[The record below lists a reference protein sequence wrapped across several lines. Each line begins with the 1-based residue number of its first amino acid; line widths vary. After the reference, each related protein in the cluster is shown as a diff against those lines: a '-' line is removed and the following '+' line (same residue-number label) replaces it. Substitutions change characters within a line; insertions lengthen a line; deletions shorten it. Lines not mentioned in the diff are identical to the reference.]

1 MSLSEIRKTTKKNKS
16 GGKSSIKK
24 SSLTVKAKHMN
35 AGSKGDKSESTAS
48 ATTKLVSKPKKPS
61 ATVLKNIHKL
71 RTDGAGILDNL
82 TQKAIQKILESSR
95 VSYYNDDPIITDNEY
110 DILKEY
116 METKYPENAEAIAI
130 GADVRADKVKL
141 PYFMGSMDKIKPDT
155 NAIDRW
161 KKKYAGPYVISSKL
175 DGVSGLLSTEGGVP
189 KLYTRGNG
197 KVGQDITK
205 FLIGLNM
212 PKPETLPHD
221 VVVRGEFI
229 IRQDIFKVYYGADF
243 SNARN
248 FVSGVINSKSS
259 TKKKLGHVDFVAYEL
274 IKPELPPSKQF
285 EYLEKLGFIASKNE
299 IRADVTNATLSEMLV
314 EWRSS
319 YEYEMDGIIC
329 CDDNIYPRNDG
340 NPEYAFAFKMV
351 LGEQIAEAKVLAVEW
366 SPSKDGLLKPR
377 IRIEPVVLG
386 GARIEYATA
395 FNADFVVKNKLG
407 VGAKIKMIRSGDVI
421 PYIMDVLEPAEH
433 VMMPNEDYEW
443 YGDTHV
449 DIVLK
454 DKGSNKAVLIK
465 NLVFFFKTLE
475 IDGLGPGNVER
486 IEKSGFDTI
495 PKILA
500 MKPDD
505 LRLVDGFKEKMAQK
519 VHTNIHAAIDQAKL
533 VDIMAASNLFGHGM
547 GKRKMVAILD
557 DYPDALTSDETD
569 DQKIDKIMKIKSMA
583 QKSARLFVC
592 NIKEFLAFL
601 DEIGLSGKLVV
612 PPSNKSPIDVDH
624 PLYKKSVVMTG
635 FRDAELSKKLDKVG
649 AKIGSSVSKNT
660 FVLVVKTEGE
670 KTGKVDQAESLGVV
684 VMSVDKFKQLYF

>member
-1 MSLSEIRKTTKKNKS
+1 
-16 GGKSSIKK
+16 
-24 SSLTVKAKHMN
+24 
-35 AGSKGDKSESTAS
+35 
-48 ATTKLVSKPKKPS
+48 
-61 ATVLKNIHKL
+61 
-71 RTDGAGILDNL
+71 
-82 TQKAIQKILESSR
+82 
-95 VSYYNDDPIITDNEY
+95 
-110 DILKEY
+110 
-116 METKYPENAEAIAI
+116 
-130 GADVRADKVKL
+130 
-141 PYFMGSMDKIKPDT
+141 
-155 NAIDRW
+155 
-161 KKKYAGPYVISSKL
+161 
-175 DGVSGLLSTEGGVP
+175 
-189 KLYTRGNG
+189 
-197 KVGQDITK
+197 
-205 FLIGLNM
+205 
-212 PKPETLPHD
+212 
-221 VVVRGEFI
+221 
-229 IRQDIFKVYYGADF
+229 
-243 SNARN
+243 
-248 FVSGVINSKSS
+248 
-259 TKKKLGHVDFVAYEL
+259 
-274 IKPELPPSKQF
+274 
-285 EYLEKLGFIASKNE
+285 
-299 IRADVTNATLSEMLV
+299 
-314 EWRSS
+314 
-319 YEYEMDGIIC
+319 
-329 CDDNIYPRNDG
+329 
-340 NPEYAFAFKMV
+340 
-351 LGEQIAEAKVLAVEW
+351 
-366 SPSKDGLLKPR
+366 
-377 IRIEPVVLG
+377 
-386 GARIEYATA
+386 
-395 FNADFVVKNKLG
+395 
-407 VGAKIKMIRSGDVI
+407 MIRSGDVI

-601 DEIGLSGKLVV
+601 DEIGLSGMLVV